1 MQLDTGIPE
10 AMSAGGNIVID
21 NLKDY
26 HCEED
31 PNDLYDIRIERGG
44 FCFSFPLEKSG
55 IKKKECLRLWWKDL
69 ARKKN
74 LNHIVNVSEYFKSH
88 DVKYTV
94 KYEYKERALK
104 LENGEII
111 PGVVMEWVE
120 GEKLMDYVKKHY
132 RDSLIMKKLAKD
144 FLELALYMNNRNLA
158 HGDLSGDNIIVRPSG
173 ELCLVDYDSFYI
185 DGFTEEIEQTTEGI
199 PCYQHPERRFNKYL
213 TKSMDY
219 FSQHVIY
226 LSLLVISEEPN
237 LFRND
242 IADKGFLFTK
252 KEICSREIF
261 ENSDIYNNISK
272 INNSEIQELL
282 KKLDFFIAGHIE
294 SVEPLVVM
302 NHFFATY
309 CGTCGH
315 HFENQTDLFCPDCG
329 KKRETL

>member
-1 MQLDTGIPE
+1 
-10 AMSAGGNIVID
+10 
-21 NLKDY
+21 
-26 HCEED
+26 
-31 PNDLYDIRIERGG
+31 
-44 FCFSFPLEKSG
+44 
-55 IKKKECLRLWWKDL
+55 
-69 ARKKN
+69 
-74 LNHIVNVSEYFKSH
+74 
-88 DVKYTV
+88 
-94 KYEYKERALK
+94 
-104 LENGEII
+104 
-111 PGVVMEWVE
+111 MEWVE

>member
-1 MQLDTGIPE
+1 MELDTGIPE

-55 IKKKECLRLWWKDL
+55 TKKKECLRLWWKDW

-74 LNHIVNVSEYFKSH
+74 LNHIVNVSKYFKSH
-88 DVKYTV
+88 NVKYTV

-132 RDSLIMKKLAKD
+132 RESSTMKKLAED
-144 FLELALYMNNRNLA
+144 FLELALYMNKENLA

-185 DGFTEEIEQTTEGI
+185 DGFTEDIEQTTFGV
-199 PCYQHPERRFNKYL
+199 PCYQHPERKLNKYL
-213 TKSMDY
+213 TKNMDY
-219 FSQHVIY
+219 FSQYVIY
-226 LSLLVISEEPN
+226 LSLLVISEKPN
-237 LFRND
+237 LFRD
-242 IADKGFLFTK
+242 AVADKGFLFTQN
-252 KEICSREIF
+252 EICSQEKF
-261 ENSDIYNNISK
+261 ENSENYKRILEIDNPEILDLLEKLKQFIS
-272 INNSEIQELL
+272 
-282 KKLDFFIAGHIE
+282 GHIE
-294 SVEPLVVM
+294 NVKPIVLKSVIL
-302 NHFFATY
+302 AGY

-315 HFENQTDLFCPDCG
+315 HFLNQTDLFCPDCG
-329 KKRETL
+329 KKRVIL